1 MTRSSRLEKLK
12 KKKKVVNIIN
22 VGNLFILKK
31 NKKIKDRIIR
41 DIRNLFEHE
50 EDHYKSLRVGNSWS
64 NNYIEYESNSD
75 SSKDNNEE
83 RVMYLKSDNKEI
95 QINVKKDEVIE
106 KFFRSLLSRHQTKL
120 ETPMRGSDFLF
131 DCVHLLYYK
140 DHNIKLRQGESYI
153 NSGDL
158 IKSKKKAK
166 INHTNKKDNE
176 CFQ

>member
-1 MTRSSRLEKLK
+1 MTRSSRLEKGK

-106 KFFRSLLSRHQTKL
+106 KFFRSLLSRHQTK
-120 ETPMRGSDFLF
+120 
-131 DCVHLLYYK
+131 
-140 DHNIKLRQGESYI
+140 
-153 NSGDL
+153 
-158 IKSKKKAK
+158 
-166 INHTNKKDNE
+166 
-176 CFQ
+176 

>member
-1 MTRSSRLEKLK
+1 MKKEK
-12 KKKKVVNIIN
+12 KKKKKEKKEKKVVNVIKE

-41 DIRNLFEHE
+41 DIRNLFEHG

-64 NNYIEYESNSD
+64 NNYIEYERNSD
-75 SSKDNNEE
+75 SSKDNDEE

-95 QINVKKDEVIE
+95 QINVKADEVIE
-106 KFFRSLLSRHQTKL
+106 KFFKSLLSRHQSRL
-120 ETPMRGSDFLF
+120 ETPMRGSDFFF

-140 DHNIKLRQGESYI
+140 GHNIKFRQGESCI

-158 IKSKKKAK
+158 IKSKKKQK
-166 INHTNKKDNE
+166 
-176 CFQ
+176 